1 MLVAAVPLRIRSC
14 RKSIE
19 IVDVLKTNGN
29 TLILH
34 DSCVDFDGRNASD
47 FFLESFIFLRLVVE
61 FLFLRCPEVRVE
73 ISVSLN
79 FYFSGVQRSP
89 RLTKSE
95 VSRGPFRNNLK
106 RTSGHFN

>member
-47 FFLESFIFLRLVVE
+47 FFLESFFSCASL
-61 FLFLRCPEVRVE
+61 
-73 ISVSLN
+73 LN
-79 FYFSGVQRSP
+79 FYF
-89 RLTKSE
+89 
-95 VSRGPFRNNLK
+95 
-106 RTSGHFN
+106 

>member
-34 DSCVDFDGRNASD
+34 DSCVDFDGRNAS
-47 FFLESFIFLRLVVE
+47 E
-61 FLFLRCPEVRVE
+61 FLLGIFVFLAPRC
-73 ISVSLN
+73 
-79 FYFSGVQRSP
+79 
-89 RLTKSE
+89 
-95 VSRGPFRNNLK
+95 
-106 RTSGHFN
+106 